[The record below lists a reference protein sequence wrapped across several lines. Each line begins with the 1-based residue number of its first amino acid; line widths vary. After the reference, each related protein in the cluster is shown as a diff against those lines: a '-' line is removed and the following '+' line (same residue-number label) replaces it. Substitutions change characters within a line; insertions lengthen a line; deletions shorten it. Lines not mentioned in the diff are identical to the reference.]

1 MQAEKE
7 ILFGQILDEFLASGN
22 REEAVDQLSL
32 TSSMHNQKVIGV
44 IYQATENHRVILD
57 PETPHTIISTLDN
70 ERRLAAQEDK
80 GEGRLK
86 YWEKVGLAYSGPDQ
100 TLPKGMMY
108 MDGGLY
114 VNCSDD
120 LFLGAYDGKGSSIT
134 IGSEN
139 EPDLLTLAFPSKENL
154 EQIIAALQG
163 IANTMEPT
171 PCSSSTDA

>member
-22 REEAVDQLSL
+22 REEAVAQLSI
-32 TSSMHNQKVIGV
+32 TTSMHNQKVIGV
-44 IYQATENHRVILD
+44 VLKATDKHVLPD
-57 PETPHTIISTLDN
+57 DVIISTLEN
-70 ERRLAAQEDK
+70 EAAVTK
-80 GEGRLK
+80 FLNGESRQL
-86 YWEKVGLAYSGPDQ
+86 WEKVGLAYSGPDQ

-114 VNCSDD
+114 VSCSDD
-120 LFLGAYDGKGSSIT
+120 LFLGVHDDASCIT
-134 IGSEN
+134 IGSED

-154 EQIIAALQG
+154 EQVIAALQG
-163 IANTMEPT
+163 IAKTMEST

>member
-22 REEAVDQLSL
+22 REEAVAQLSI
-32 TSSMHNQKVIGV
+32 TSSMHNQKVIGT
-44 IYQATENHRVILD
+44 IYESTEENPLPGFVQIVRGLHEDRK
-57 PETPHTIISTLDN
+57 P
-70 ERRLAAQEDK
+70 AQD
-80 GEGRLK
+80 
-86 YWEKVGLAYSGPDQ
+86 EKAKSQFWKKIGLAYSGPDQ
-100 TLPKGMMY
+100 TLPKGMVY

-114 VNCSDD
+114 VSCSDD
-120 LFLGAYDGKGSSIT
+120 LFLGVHDEASCIT
-134 IGSEN
+134 IGSED

-163 IANTMEPT
+163 ISKTMEPT

>member
-7 ILFGQILDEFLASGN
+7 ILFGQILDEFVASGN
-22 REEAVDQLSL
+22 REEAIAQMSI

-44 IYQATENHRVILD
+44 VKTTTEEHALGPGRVM
-57 PETPHTIISTLDN
+57 ISSMDN
-70 ERRLAAQEDK
+70 EK
-80 GEGRLK
+80 GLYKEGRVTDLWK
-86 YWEKVGLAYSGPDQ
+86 ETGLAYSGPDQ

-120 LFLGAYDGKGSSIT
+120 LFLGVHEDVACIT
-134 IGSEN
+134 IGSDE
-139 EPDLLTLAFPSKENL
+139 ERDLLTLAFPNKENL

-163 IANTMEPT
+163 IAKTMEST

>member
-22 REEAVDQLSL
+22 REEAVAQLSL

-44 IYQATENHRVILD
+44 VLKATDKHVLPGD
-57 PETPHTIISTLDN
+57 VIISTLEN
-70 ERRLAAQEDK
+70 EAAVTK
-80 GEGRLK
+80 HLNGESRQL
-86 YWEKVGLAYSGPDQ
+86 WEKIGLAYSGPDQ

-134 IGSEN
+134 IGSED